1 MLIYNG
7 IILKLAYYLLFG
19 DLVFCIC
26 EGGFY
31 MFSFIRSRHAKK
43 ALAAAMA
50 ATMMLTVAGCAKKE
64 QQAGPQATL
73 VKTMKVITRTTPIVY
88 DYTGFV
94 EATQEMNLAPQ
105 VTGQIIAKN
114 FKGGDTVQAGQV
126 LYEIDPRTY
135 RANLLSAEGNLASA
149 RAALA
154 NAEMDAERYTKLY
167 EQNAVSKQMLDNA
180 VTARDQARAS
190 VTALEGLL
198 LNAQINMEET
208 KVTAPFTGRTD
219 TSSVEVGNYV
229 EAGKTT
235 LTKISN
241 TDPVFVKFSISEPE
255 YLTLAAANTGGGA
268 SLDNLTAVLANGE
281 TYDVKGQ
288 VTEVN
293 RGISDNTGT
302 LTIKATF
309 QNPNKKLLPG
319 MFAHIQATGGVRDN
333 ALLIPQRSVAELMY
347 KKFVYIVGNDNKV
360 TMKEIKL
367 GQTVGRLVMVNSGL
381 TGEETLVVEGVG
393 KMRQG
398 ALVAPQPMTEADLN
412 TEATK

>member
-1 MLIYNG
+1 
-7 IILKLAYYLLFG
+7 
-19 DLVFCIC
+19 
-26 EGGFY
+26 

-50 ATMMLTVAGCAKKE
+50 VTMVMAVTGCAKKQ

-73 VKTMKVITRTTPIVY
+73 VKTMKVITRTTPVVY

-255 YLTLAAANTGGGA
+255 YLTLAAANTGNGA
-268 SLDNLTAVLANGE
+268 ALDNLTAVLANGE

-360 TMKEIKL
+360 IMKEIKL

>member
-1 MLIYNG
+1 
-7 IILKLAYYLLFG
+7 
-19 DLVFCIC
+19 
-26 EGGFY
+26 

-50 ATMMLTVAGCAKKE
+50 ATFILSVAGCAKKE

-73 VKTMKVITRTTPIVY
+73 VRTMKVITRTTPIVY

-105 VTGQIIAKN
+105 VTGQIVGKY

-135 RANLLSAEGNLASA
+135 KANLLSAEGNLASA
-149 RAALA
+149 RVALA

-190 VTALEGLL
+190 VKALEGLL

-219 TSSVEVGNYV
+219 TSSLEVGNYV
-229 EAGKTT
+229 AAGQSV

-241 TDPVFVKFSISEPE
+241 TDPVFVKFSIAEPE
-255 YLTLAAANTGGGA
+255 YLTLAAASDGNGA
-268 SLDNLTAVLANGE
+268 ALDNLSAVLANGE
-281 TYDVKGQ
+281 TYGLKGK
-288 VTEVN
+288 VAEVN

-309 QNPNKKLLPG
+309 QNPKKELLPG
-319 MFAHIQATGGVRDN
+319 MFAHIQATGGVREN
-333 ALLIPQRSVAELMY
+333 ALLIPQRSVTELMY
-347 KKFVYIVGNDNKV
+347 KNFVYVVGADNKV
-360 TMKEIKL
+360 IMKEIKL
-367 GQTVGRLVMVNSGL
+367 GQKVGRLIMVNGGL

-398 ALVAPQPMTEADLN
+398 ALVDPQPMTEADLN
-412 TEATK
+412 TVEEK

>member
-1 MLIYNG
+1 
-7 IILKLAYYLLFG
+7 
-19 DLVFCIC
+19 
-26 EGGFY
+26 

-50 ATMMLTVAGCAKKE
+50 ATFILSVAGCAKKE

-73 VKTMKVITRTTPIVY
+73 VRTMKVITRTTPIVY

-105 VTGQIIAKN
+105 VTGQIVGKY

-135 RANLLSAEGNLASA
+135 KANLLSAEGNLASA

-190 VTALEGLL
+190 VKALEGLL

-219 TSSVEVGNYV
+219 TSSLEVGNYV
-229 EAGKTT
+229 AAGQSV

-241 TDPVFVKFSISEPE
+241 TDPVFIKFSIAEPE
-255 YLTLAAANTGGGA
+255 YLTLAAASDGNGA
-268 SLDNLTAVLANGE
+268 ALDNLSAVLANGE
-281 TYDVKGQ
+281 TYGLKGK
-288 VTEVN
+288 VAEVN

-309 QNPNKKLLPG
+309 QNPKKELLPG
-319 MFAHIQATGGVRDN
+319 MFAHIQATGGVREN
-333 ALLIPQRSVAELMY
+333 ALLIPQRSVTELMY
-347 KKFVYIVGNDNKV
+347 KNFVYVVGADNKV
-360 TMKEIKL
+360 IMKEIKL
-367 GQTVGRLVMVNSGL
+367 GQKVGRLIMVNGGL

-398 ALVAPQPMTEADLN
+398 ALVDPQPMTEADLN
-412 TEATK
+412 TVEEK